1 MPKLGEDIRELSQTY
16 HGACC
21 RMHDAVNELYEAL
34 HTSEGEAQ
42 VNIEYVYD
50 RISDYRKWLLIE
62 ADLIR
67 EAVRQYDER

>member
-1 MPKLGEDIRELSQTY
+1 MPKLGEDIQGLSKTY
-16 HGACC
+16 HGACL
-21 RMHDAVNELYEAL
+21 RMHDAINELYESL
-34 HTSEGEAQ
+34 HTRDGDAQ
-42 VNIEYVYD
+42 IDIEYVYD